1 MKTDRQLGQSIVS
14 GFLAGIGAWIAGYV
28 VMYLAIASEVRESPL
43 HQMIEFL
50 QGEPATYETVGWVF
64 YNAHF
69 VPTIF
74 RNVPLAGTRT
84 VTYIGDGNEFSPLLY
99 LIPIVALVATGIV
112 IAWYHQAESPTDGA
126 VAGLSVAPAYFLLSV
141 IGVFVFTV
149 TVGEAQ
155 GSPELLPAI
164 ALAGVAYPIVL
175 GATGGA
181 IGGYLRARDSEIG

>member
-1 MKTDRQLGQSIVS
+1 METDRQLGHSIVS
-14 GFLAGIGAWIAGYV
+14 GFLAGIGAWIVGYV
-28 VMYLAIASEVRESPL
+28 VMYLAIASDVRESPL

-74 RNVPLAGTRT
+74 RDVPLAGTRT
-84 VTYIGDGNEFSPLLY
+84 TTFIGDGDEFSALLY
-99 LIPIVALVATGIV
+99 LIPIGILFATGLIL
-112 IAWYHQAESPTDGA
+112 AWYHQADSPTDGA
-126 VAGLSVAPAYFLLSV
+126 VAGLLVTPAYLLISIV
-141 IGVFVFTV
+141 GVYVFTV

-164 ALAGVAYPIVL
+164 ALAGVAYPVVL

-181 IGGYLRARDSEIG
+181 IGGYLRAQQS